1 MKLITRIIIVISIAV
16 ISPKWSWA
24 EGWKEV
30 FKETEDSMVDFA
42 IASAVEPGYF
52 RDMIG
57 GRNMVGVQSPIAYVT
72 PYLTADWGYVAGYEE
87 KSRGSLMVGG
97 TLRVNRLLEDY
108 FEGKI
113 GLVRDTL
120 PALNRNWSKLW
131 VGPFI
136 AHNFT
141 DQELFGGIK
150 AGLSF

>member
-1 MKLITRIIIVISIAV
+1 
-16 ISPKWSWA
+16 
-24 EGWKEV
+24 
-30 FKETEDSMVDFA
+30 
-42 IASAVEPGYF
+42 
-52 RDMIG
+52 
-57 GRNMVGVQSPIAYVT
+57 
-72 PYLTADWGYVAGYEE
+72 
-87 KSRGSLMVGG
+87 MVGG